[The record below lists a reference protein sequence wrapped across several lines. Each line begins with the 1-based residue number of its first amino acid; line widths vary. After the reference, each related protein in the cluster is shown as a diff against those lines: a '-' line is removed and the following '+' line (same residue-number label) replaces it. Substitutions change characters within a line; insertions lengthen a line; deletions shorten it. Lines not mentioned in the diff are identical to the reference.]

1 MEGCLSREL
10 MSLKEREYEFFS
22 NPESINM
29 VCANV
34 SMGGS
39 LITIA
44 ETLGVNYAGLLKWIR
59 TESNRNQAYN
69 QALEDRKEWAKEKI
83 FKLIMDVSS
92 ADIRQLYDENNK
104 LLPVKAWPNSVAAAV
119 TAVESFEEFEGSGQ
133 DRTYIG
139 DTKRVKLVD
148 KNRSI
153 ELVMKHLSM
162 LVEKHEVK
170 GNLTLEQLVRD
181 SKKE

>member
-1 MEGCLSREL
+1 MSKEM
-10 MSLKEREYEFFS
+10 MSLKEREYNFFS
-22 NPESINM
+22 DSDAIQK
-29 VCANV
+29 VCAHV

-39 LITIA
+39 LIDLA
-44 ETLGVNYAGLLKWIR
+44 ETLGINYAGLLKWIR
-59 TESNRNQAYN
+59 TESNRNKAYD
-69 QALEDRKEWAKEKI
+69 QALEDRKEWAKERI

-92 ADIRQLYDENNK
+92 ADIRQLYDENNN
-104 LLPVKAWPNSVAAAV
+104 LLPVKSWPNSVAAAV
-119 TAVESFEEFEGSGQ
+119 TAVESFEEFEGAGK

-139 DTKRVKLVD
+139 DTKRVKLID

-181 SKKE
+181 SKKSE

>member
-1 MEGCLSREL
+1 M
-10 MSLKEREYEFFS
+10 
-22 NPESINM
+22 
-29 VCANV
+29 
-34 SMGGS
+34 
-39 LITIA
+39 
-44 ETLGVNYAGLLKWIR
+44 
-59 TESNRNQAYN
+59 
-69 QALEDRKEWAKEKI
+69 
-83 FKLIMDVSS
+83 
-92 ADIRQLYDENNK
+92 
-104 LLPVKAWPNSVAAAV
+104 
-119 TAVESFEEFEGSGQ
+119 TAVESFEEFEGAGQ

-139 DTKRVKLVD
+139 DTKRVKLID